1 MLHLQGNLKLTR
13 NRESRLQRLQDS
25 LQQLVEEKDSKL
37 NNGAINS
44 RASVERSAALQNR
57 IEELENQ
64 LADRQ
69 VQKWGSNAVPKISA
83 INSRRVLGCL
93 KQSSRLECIIGTFSF
108 NQHILKVQSCKISCD
123 LDSAS

>member
-1 MLHLQGNLKLTR
+1 MVERESGSLRLQGNLKLTR

-44 RASVERSAALQNR
+44 RASVERTAALRNR
-57 IEELENQ
+57 IEELEDQ

-69 VQKWGSNAVPKISA
+69 VQKRIFPV
-83 INSRRVLGCL
+83 VGCL
-93 KQSSRLECIIGTFSF
+93 KQSARLDCA
-108 NQHILKVQSCKISCD
+108 
-123 LDSAS
+123 DSEPCQLQ

>member
-1 MLHLQGNLKLTR
+1 MPLQGKLKLTR

-44 RASVERSAALQNR
+44 RASVERTAALRNR
-57 IEELENQ
+57 IEELEDQ

-69 VQKWGSNAVPKISA
+69 VQKWIFVLCGTKICA
-83 INSRRVLGCL
+83 CNSKRLLGCL
-93 KQSSRLECIIGTFSF
+93 KHQDWSVHIGHLVSY
-108 NQHILKVQSCKISCD
+108 NQHI
-123 LDSAS
+123 